1 MLSNNL
7 RASALSCVGGTC
19 YFCLIVNHANPFRV
33 METYVSS
40 QTFDVIYGMLSRA
53 CLMILGVSRL
63 ATVRAI
69 VLAKYSP
76 KRNVGADE
84 LVVRLYLSLVDRPI
98 ALAPKIVGLAI
109 DQTIVNIHSGL
120 IWFIG

>member
-1 MLSNNL
+1 
-7 RASALSCVGGTC
+7 
-19 YFCLIVNHANPFRV
+19 
-33 METYVSS
+33 
-40 QTFDVIYGMLSRA
+40 
-53 CLMILGVSRL
+53 MILGVSRL

-69 VLAKYSP
+69 VLAKHSP

-84 LVVRLYLSLVDRPI
+84 IMVHLYSSLVDQPI

-109 DQTIVNIHSGL
+109 EQTIVDLHLGL

>member
-1 MLSNNL
+1 
-7 RASALSCVGGTC
+7 
-19 YFCLIVNHANPFRV
+19 
-33 METYVSS
+33 
-40 QTFDVIYGMLSRA
+40 
-53 CLMILGVSRL
+53 MILGVSRL

-69 VLAKYSP
+69 VLAKHSL

-84 LVVRLYLSLVDRPI
+84 LVVRLYLSLIDRPI

-109 DQTIVNIHSGL
+109 DQTIVDIHSCL